1 MQSGRKLQT
10 AKSGY
15 EIVKTDQM
23 SLTNYVLGVRY
34 LPESY
39 APESEVQVA
48 YDETEVH
55 TRHRGH

>member
-10 AKSGY
+10 AKSGH
-15 EIVKTDQM
+15 EIVETDQM

-39 APESEVQVA
+39 APESEVQVE

>member
-10 AKSGY
+10 AKSGH

-39 APESEVQVA
+39 APESEVRVE

-55 TRHRGH
+55 TKHRGH